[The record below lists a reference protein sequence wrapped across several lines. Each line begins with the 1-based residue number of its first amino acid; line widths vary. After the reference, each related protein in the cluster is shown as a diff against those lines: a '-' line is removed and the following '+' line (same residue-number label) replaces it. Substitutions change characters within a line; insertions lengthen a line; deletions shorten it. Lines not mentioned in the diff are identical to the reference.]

1 MNDNLGRIDANC
13 DNLLATCGFCLK
25 LITDH
30 STCPEDKMATIQMKV
45 RPEDL
50 SQVQQGGER
59 IPDPG
64 ILVIFGASGDLTKRK
79 LLPALYHLRQNKL
92 LPANF
97 AIVGVARRPLGDEF
111 AADMKEG
118 IVEFGGGDASDP
130 VLEDF
135 VKHISYFA
143 LNFDDPKD
151 YAGLKAELDRIDK
164 EKNIGGNRLFYLA
177 TAPEFF
183 AGIIDNLGA
192 QGMAQPEK
200 GLTDIVIEKPFG
212 HDLDSARELNH
223 KVNAVFHESQVFRID
238 HYLGKETVQ
247 NLLVFRFA
255 NGIFEPVW
263 NRNYIDHVQITVAE
277 TLGVE
282 GRGPFYEKAG
292 ALRDVVQNHMMELL
306 SLVALEPPSSFE
318 AESVRREK
326 LKVWQAIP
334 SIPIL
339 NAVRG
344 QYGPGIVQGEHVIG
358 YRDEERVNPESGTET
373 YAALKLQIENWR
385 WAGVPFY
392 MRAGKRMRKRATEI
406 TIQFKQPPLLIFN
419 RMQASGPCQEIQP
432 NLLSIRIQPDEG
444 IALRMGA
451 KVPTSSQ
458 MSVCPVYMDF
468 DYETAFGKSS
478 ANGYERL
485 LLDAMLGDQT
495 LFSHRD
501 GVETNWALYNP
512 ILQAWASKKPEVFPN
527 YFAGTW
533 GPECS
538 DRLLEKEN
546 HVWRNELGRKA

>member
-1 MNDNLGRIDANC
+1 
-13 DNLLATCGFCLK
+13 
-25 LITDH
+25 
-30 STCPEDKMATIQMKV
+30 MATIQMKV

-50 SQVQQGGER
+50 NQVPTGPER
-59 IPDPG
+59 IPEPG
-64 ILVIFGASGDLTKRK
+64 VLAIFGASGDLTKRK
-79 LLPALYHLRQNKL
+79 LLPALFHLFQANL
-92 LPANF
+92 LPSKF

-111 AADMKEG
+111 AKDMREG
-118 IVEFGGGDASDP
+118 IVEFGDVDAGDPKLDK
-130 VLEDF
+130 F
-135 VKHISYFA
+135 VSTISYFA
-143 LNFDDPKD
+143 LNFDDPSHYD
-151 YAGLKAELDRIDK
+151 ALKAELDRIAE
-164 EKNIGGNRLFYLA
+164 EKSIGPDRLFYLA

-183 AGIIDNLGA
+183 AGIVENLGA
-192 QGMAQPEK
+192 QGLAKPDN
-200 GLTDIVIEKPFG
+200 GRTAIVIEKPFG

-223 KVNAVFHESQVFRID
+223 QVNAVFSESQVFRID

-263 NRNYIDHVQITVAE
+263 KRNYIDHVQITVAE

-306 SLVALEPPSSFE
+306 ALVALEPPSSFE

-334 SIPIL
+334 PIPIL
-339 NAVRG
+339 NSVRG
-344 QYGPGIVQGEHVIG
+344 QYGSGIVAGEHVVG

-373 YAALKLQIENWR
+373 FAALRLEIENWR

-392 MRAGKRMRKRATEI
+392 LRAGKRMKKRATEI
-406 TIQFKQPPLLIFN
+406 SIQFKQPPLLIFN
-419 RMQASGPCQEIQP
+419 RLQTTGPCSEIQP
-432 NLLSIRIQPDEG
+432 NLLTIRIQPDEG
-444 IALRMGA
+444 IALRFGA

-458 MSVCPVYMDF
+458 MSVCPVTMDF
-468 DYETAFGKSS
+468 DYEAAFGKSN

-501 GVETNWALYNP
+501 GVETNWALYTP
-512 ILQAWASKKPEVFPN
+512 ILEAWAAKKPQLFPN
-527 YFAGTW
+527 YFAGSW
-533 GPECS
+533 GPECA
-538 DRLLEKEN
+538 DHLLEKDG
-546 HVWRNELGRKA
+546 HSWRNDLGRQA